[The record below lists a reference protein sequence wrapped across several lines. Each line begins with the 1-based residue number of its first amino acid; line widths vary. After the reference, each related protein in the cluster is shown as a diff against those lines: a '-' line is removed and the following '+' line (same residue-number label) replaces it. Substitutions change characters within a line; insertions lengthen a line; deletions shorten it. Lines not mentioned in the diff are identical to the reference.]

1 MNIEKIQAE
10 LNKLD
15 DEAVLDIL
23 LAYGHE
29 LTIQARSSY
38 EFQGAGVDDPRLL
51 RDCNEIQHRL
61 FQAIKEITS
70 GSENRFSLSGIPHW
84 IYAEDR
90 NQNIQKASIKAFK
103 RALNKCNT

>member
-1 MNIEKIQAE
+1 MDAEQIQVE
-10 LNKLD
+10 LENLD
-15 DEAVLDIL
+15 DEAALNL
-23 LAYGHE
+23 LLVYGHE

-70 GSENRFSLSGIPHW
+70 SSEDRFSLSGISYW
-84 IYAEDR
+84 IYSEDR
-90 NQNIQKASIKAFK
+90 NKNIQNASIKAFK